1 MVLAATNHPWD
12 IDEAFRRRFEKR
24 VYIPLPNSEFAL
36 HPELHECPQLN
47 ATNFPGETRIS
58 LLKICM
64 EGTQLDENFN
74 YSEISERLEGYTG
87 SDIANVCRSVVF

>member
-1 MVLAATNHPWD
+1 MTVFL
-12 IDEAFRRRFEKR
+12 
-24 VYIPLPNSEFAL
+24 
-36 HPELHECPQLN
+36 
-47 ATNFPGETRIS
+47 GETRIS

-87 SDIANVCRSVVF
+87 SDIANVCRSVSNFFLLHTSKPVFKRNSLNTE